1 MAEYLKD
8 KELEQQY
15 QEIFKTTGTAGWDL
29 IVTEVK
35 ELGQGISDI
44 RTVQDMDDL
53 RYRQG
58 MLNVIDRVVGYR
70 DVIKE
75 QYDAQLKQEEE
86 DAEDESV

>member
-15 QEIFKTTGTAGWDL
+15 QDIFKTTGTAGWDL

-58 MLNVIDRVVGYR
+58 MLNVIDRVVSYR

>member
-15 QEIFKTTGTAGWDL
+15 QDIFKTTGTAGWDL

-58 MLNVIDRVVGYR
+58 MLNVIDRIVGYR

>member
-58 MLNVIDRVVGYR
+58 MLNVIDRIVGYR

>member
-15 QEIFKTTGTAGWDL
+15 QEIFKTTGTSGWDL

-35 ELGQGISDI
+35 ELGQGIGDI

>member
-1 MAEYLKD
+1 MEYLKD

-15 QEIFKTTGTAGWDL
+15 QDIFKTTGTAGWDL
-29 IVTEVK
+29 IVTEVR

-58 MLNVIDRVVGYR
+58 MLNVIDRIVSYR